1 MAPEVLLVVSY
12 ETGPCT
18 RNQTSHTKHRQPD
31 GKKINMIEE
40 QVLQQKGVLIGVT
53 ALETGQ
59 HKLVTDAY

>member
-1 MAPEVLLVVSY
+1 
-12 ETGPCT
+12 
-18 RNQTSHTKHRQPD
+18 
-31 GKKINMIEE
+31 MIEE